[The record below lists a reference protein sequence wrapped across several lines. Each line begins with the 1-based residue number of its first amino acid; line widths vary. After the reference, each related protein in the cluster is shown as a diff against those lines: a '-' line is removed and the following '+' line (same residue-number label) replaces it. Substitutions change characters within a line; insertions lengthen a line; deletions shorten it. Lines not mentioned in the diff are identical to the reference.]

1 MNGSLRSR
9 PSSTCQSNTAPRPPG
24 RVASLGARAS
34 NRIRSA
40 TAAYPGN
47 DARSAAVSTAIA
59 FMTGNPNICLMS
71 RSRATVSLPC
81 NCRISGASASTILA
95 SVASSASTVS
105 ATLTARPL
113 ACLPSSRPISR
124 LRWRGEG
131 GKNTKPT
138 VSAPASSATSSVS
151 GVDRPQILTI
161 RDMFQGTG
169 QGGDN
174 EANKRCAC
182 ARVLQRRAL
191 LVSPGGAIS
200 AALRG
205 GGKAL
210 RIVARGRHRAGA
222 QIGQLRPRLPRIGL
236 VLARGAP
243 PVPLPEPGRRAARH
257 HARDRDREDDKQQ
270 AQRNQDH
277 GGEKLAHDQLSR

>member
-1 MNGSLRSR
+1 
-9 PSSTCQSNTAPRPPG
+9 
-24 RVASLGARAS
+24 
-34 NRIRSA
+34 
-40 TAAYPGN
+40 
-47 DARSAAVSTAIA
+47 
-59 FMTGNPNICLMS
+59 MTGNPNVCLMS

-81 NCRISGASASTILA
+81 NCRISGASASTMLA
-95 SVASSASTVS
+95 SMASSASTVS
-105 ATLTARPL
+105 ATFTARPL

-138 VSAPASSATSSVS
+138 MSAPASSATSSVS
-151 GVDRPQILTI
+151 RVDRPQILTI
-161 RDMFQGTG
+161 RDMFRGTG
-169 QGGDN
+169 QGGDRK
-174 EANKRCAC
+174 AKKRYAC

-200 AALRG
+200 AALQG

-210 RIVARGRHRAGA
+210 RIVAWGRHRAGA

-243 PVPLPEPGRRAARH
+243 PVALPKPGCAAARH
-257 HARDRDREDDKQQ
+257 HACDRDPDDDHEQRQREADRRIAGIERIERHRHKMAIGDCKADK
-270 AQRNQDH
+270 D
-277 GGEKLAHDQLSR
+277 KD